1 MQAVGQLFAA
11 QAQPVIQRIQIV
23 KSKPGSEQLATQK
36 LDLVLDLPLLPARG
50 GGAGDG
56 FDDIMVH
63 QGQKAWMKDPILR
76 S

>member
-23 KSKPGSEQLATQK
+23 KGKLWAEQLATQK
-36 LDLVLDLPLLPARG
+36 LDLVLNLTLFPSRG
-50 GGAGDG
+50 GSASDG
-56 FDDIMVH
+56 FDDIVVH